1 MAKRLLRPVGGE
13 EICVKWLA
21 LVGLR
26 LVFTASAVGLG
37 LLAGRL
43 FKFIGAPWL
52 ILLWPVAAAVSE
64 NRNRSVE
71 AIAIWNAM
79 VASYVAWGV
88 VTGFWYPPHRSLVA
102 LFSGPSWL
110 PWAGWGLWVLSV
122 IFGLVAAGV
131 SGQEHRFD
139 AYSFAPWPARHR
151 QASYVLAFFGLWM
164 IGYGGHS
171 LLLPLIITT
180 LGAVHGS
187 EIFGAPS
194 SNHGEPASRRTGA
207 GGTAAASDTTGPPL
221 VTIDGQTG
229 NADSGALPGASPLP
243 LTELRQAPD
252 GGTVVV
258 PRREVLGRLPA
269 TPTPA
274 TETVTEPARPVDDGS
289 ARAAAAWER
298 AALRRAAWFDQFLG
312 GKLNRELLWSLQDQ
326 ARTARDDATRWQ
338 VAGLARLRREVKL
351 AQRVTATEPVR
362 PLTKNCLPALLPM
375 IHPADFRTLER
386 WAVRVGAAVRL
397 GNGRTLNALGE
408 RWPMQRIDAELP
420 AVPLPQL
427 IDVWLRTRALLA
439 PDRLPGDDD
448 WSWAREAP
456 GEATAHPT
464 AEFTI
469 AMDGEVAIPARL
481 VDVSDLRWLEELYA
495 VEGSWTARQE
505 AGGDAPTAGSDRWQA
520 VQVAPADQRLL
531 ERHAFAI
538 GASIGFEDGREVNAR
553 GERWSRQRID
563 AELPRLPDGGLV

>member
-1 MAKRLLRPVGGE
+1 MLIGTWPVLLWPVLAGLLVNRSLLMQRFSLLHVPVACYVARGLAFDLWGWPWSGDTLMLRSMTGLGFTASRVLLGVSGWLVW
-13 EICVKWLA
+13 ISALAFVPLWGKDRGAPRQFCLLLA
-21 LVGLR
+21 LVGMWL
-26 LVFTASAVGLG
+26 TMGVGIDG
-37 LLAGRL
+37 TEWGHYGYQA
-43 FKFIGAPWL
+43 IPTV
-52 ILLWPVAAAVSE
+52 LW
-64 NRNRSVE
+64 
-71 AIAIWNAM
+71 WQ
-79 VASYVAWGV
+79 W
-88 VTGFWYPPHRSLVA
+88 A
-102 LFSGPSWL
+102 LFDDDPLPPPKGWL
-110 PWAGWGLWVLSV
+110 WGLSSL
-122 IFGLVAAGV
+122 G
-131 SGQEHRFD
+131 
-139 AYSFAPWPARHR
+139 SFALKAAR
-151 QASYVLAFFGLWM
+151 AL
-164 IGYGGHS
+164 
-171 LLLPLIITT
+171 
-180 LGAVHGS
+180 
-187 EIFGAPS
+187 
-194 SNHGEPASRRTGA
+194 
-207 GGTAAASDTTGPPL
+207 GGTATKAGAGCDRT
-221 VTIDGQTG
+221 VTE
-229 NADSGALPGASPLP
+229 PGASPLP

-289 ARAAAAWER
+289 ARAAAARER

-338 VAGLARLRREVKL
+338 VAGLARLRREVKM

-375 IHPADFRTLER
+375 IHPADFRTLGR

-397 GNGRTLNALGE
+397 GDGRTLNALGE

-420 AVPLPQL
+420 TLPLPQL

-481 VDVSDLRWLEELYA
+481 VDVSDLRWLEDLYA

-505 AGGDAPTAGSDRWQA
+505 AGDDAPAAGSDRWQA

-538 GASIGFEDGREVNAR
+538 GASIGFEDGREVNGY

-563 AELPRLPDGGLV
+563 AELPKLQAGGLV